1 MSTRSIRLAQKN
13 AALVKKDK
21 IDILNR
27 NNTMHS
33 NFIKWWN
40 VKVEYPE
47 DDFTPQEEAMN
58 LATMDLSDIPDE
70 RARAVVANALSLND
84 NSNVFAELMASGVA
98 REFID
103 EEKKSADDILEEA
116 NAIFERL
123 QREAAEDDAKRRSEI
138 EEAKRLANA

>member
-27 NNTMHS
+27 NNTIHS

-70 RARAVVANALSLND
+70 RDRAVVANALSLND